1 MRYDTANNC
10 QDWTTTNA
18 NYVIKRGYN
27 KTTNS
32 DWIADD
38 TGNYGNPYPFK
49 CVECNENV
57 SDV

>member
-38 TGNYGNPYPFK
+38 TGNCGNPYPFI
-49 CVECNENV
+49 CVTW
-57 SDV
+57 